1 MNRQTLCAVVLAAA
15 SVAAQAQSTPNP
27 VRGFV
32 GMAVTG
38 GGDTLVTVTYSDGS
52 TKNIKAGGLI
62 DFKVGAEYRWTDMVS
77 VQGSVGFHTDHTSA
91 SNGNVRFTR
100 FPIELLG
107 YWHATPTLRVG
118 GGLRVPTG
126 AKLRSSGV
134 VASLGNTS
142 FDASAGLVAEVEYL
156 FSPNFGLGLRA
167 VKERYEVGSSKIDGD
182 HFGLRANFY
191 F

>member
-1 MNRQTLCAVVLAAA
+1 MKKQTLCAVVLAAA
-15 SVAAQAQSTPNP
+15 SVAAQAQSTNP

-38 GGDTLVTVTYSDGS
+38 GGETLVTVTYSDGS
-52 TKNIKAGGLI
+52 SKNIKSGGLV
-62 DFKVGAEYRWTDMVS
+62 DLKVGAEYRWTDAFS
-77 VQGSVGFHTDHTSA
+77 VQGSVGFHTDSTSA

-107 YWHATPTLRVG
+107 YWHARPALRLG

-142 FDASAGLVAEVEYL
+142 FDASAGLVLEGEYL
-156 FSPNFGLGLRA
+156 FSPRFGLGLRA
-167 VKERYEVGSSKIDGD
+167 VKETYEVGGSKIDGD
-182 HFGLRANFY
+182 HVGLRLNFY